1 MKPTNPSDRDGFV
14 KKRKEGSVSDGMKGL
29 LAGDADKD
37 QWRDYLEI
45 KKLHVEFDGFVAV
58 DDVDITVTHGDLR
71 FLIGPN
77 GAGKTTLIDAI
88 TGLVPAKGSV
98 VFQGI
103 ELLGKKP
110 NVIVKDGVGRTFQ
123 TASVVEELDVVENL
137 QVAEGFRQ
145 HKWRML
151 GRMPKPSE
159 RVREVLEITGLKDDA
174 HEPAGILP
182 HGKKQ
187 WLEIGMLLIQ
197 NARLLLLDE
206 PVAGMSV
213 EEREAT
219 GNLLKSVA
227 KERTV
232 IIVEH
237 DMDFMR
243 SFADSVT
250 VMNHGSILAEGS
262 VDDIQAN
269 DEVVKVY
276 LGSGVSGNGNA

>member
-1 MKPTNPSDRDGFV
+1 MKPTNPSGPDGLADE
-14 KKRKEGSVSDGMKGL
+14 RKEGSVSDGMKGL
-29 LAGDADKD
+29 LADGADKD

-88 TGLVPAKGSV
+88 TGLVPARGSV
-98 VFQGI
+98 AFQGI

-137 QVAEGFRQ
+137 QIAEGFRQ

-151 GRMPKPSE
+151 GRMPKPSD

-227 KERTV
+227 RERTV